1 MDLAE
6 LARPGR
12 GGDRAG
18 EGELHD
24 TVDASSASWVQF
36 LVKATR
42 DVSMYRRHR
51 Q

>member
-6 LARPGR
+6 LARSGR

-24 TVDASSASWVQF
+24 TYRSRDQEMSSDWLFVRLHQPIG
-36 LVKATR
+36 
-42 DVSMYRRHR
+42 
-51 Q
+51 